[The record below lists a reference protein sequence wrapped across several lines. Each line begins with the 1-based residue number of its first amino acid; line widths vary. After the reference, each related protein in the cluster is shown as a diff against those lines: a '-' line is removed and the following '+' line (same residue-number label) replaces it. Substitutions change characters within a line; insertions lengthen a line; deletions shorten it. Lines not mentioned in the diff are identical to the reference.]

1 MALINLEK
9 DTEIIFPYYG
19 EIRRG
24 RITTIIQTSSEILYD
39 VIFSD
44 EVDDNV
50 RNGYTRIRW
59 FWAVPLDFIKENNV
73 DLIELLMFCRLH
85 QFYTEVRTNNFENFI
100 DLFVSRCMGG
110 KSEITITSS
119 QKEIEITKD
128 IYKKVCQ
135 TILTFKDWILESLKS
150 YFRECSHGSY
160 EQFVNDLN
168 KFFETTQYLK

>member
-24 RITTIIQTSSEILYD
+24 KITTITKINSETVYD

-44 EVDDNV
+44 E
-50 RNGYTRIRW
+50 NGYVRVRW
-59 FWAVPLDFIKENNV
+59 FWAVPLDFIKENSV

-85 QFYTEVRTNNFENFI
+85 EFYSEIRTSNFENFI

-110 KSEITITSS
+110 KGEITITSS
-119 QKEIEITKD
+119 QKEIEIMKD
-128 IYKKVCQ
+128 IYKKVCK

-150 YFRECSHGSY
+150 YCRDGSY
-160 EQFVNDLN
+160 EQFINDLN
-168 KFFETTQYLK
+168 KFLETTQYLN

>member
-19 EIRRG
+19 KIRRG

-119 QKEIEITKD
+119 QKEIEIMKD
-128 IYKKVCQ
+128 IYKKVCK